1 MSSITEVL
9 NLPGCHDVNL
19 EENGRREERAEGE
32 DKRTEGGPYVR
43 LLKFV

>member
-19 EENGRREERAEGE
+19 EESGGSKERAEGE
-32 DKRTEGGPYVR
+32 DKRIEGGP
-43 LLKFV
+43 